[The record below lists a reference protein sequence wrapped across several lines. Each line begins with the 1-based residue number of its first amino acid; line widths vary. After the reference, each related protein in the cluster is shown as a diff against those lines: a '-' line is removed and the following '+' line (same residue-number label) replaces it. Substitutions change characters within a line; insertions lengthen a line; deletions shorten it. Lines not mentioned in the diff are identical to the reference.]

1 MDMLKSKT
9 IDRICCLAL
18 VVMLVL
24 TCAVW
29 AGKASAGL
37 KQTVTV
43 GYEGLFD
50 QSVVHTIDIEMEDW
64 DSFIASATQEAYT
77 ECSITIDGEKITNV
91 GIRGKGNTSL
101 SSVATMGSLKYSS
114 RSNLISLNNNI
125 CIVQIRH
132 MHLMKNWL
140 AIHPNVMY

>member
-37 KQTVTV
+37 KQTVEV

-50 QSVVHTIDIEMEDW
+50 QSVVHTIDIEMDDW

-114 RSNLISLNNNI
+114 RSNLISL
-125 CIVQIRH
+125 
-132 MHLMKNWL
+132 
-140 AIHPNVMY
+140 